1 MQNTSLIEKIQNLP
15 PETRN
20 EVEDF
25 VDFLVEKRK
34 VFEKKKRDAEQ
45 LAFAETYAGT
55 EFDLDE
61 DLEAAGVE
69 HLLETI
75 PEEE

>member
-1 MQNTSLIEKIQNLP
+1 MQNTSLIEKIQNLS
-15 PETRN
+15 PETRE

-34 VFEKKKRDAEQ
+34 VFEREKRHAEL
-45 LAFAETYAGT
+45 LAFAKTYAGT

-69 HLLETI
+69 HLLQTI